1 MPVLFHIAWSQQTN
15 PSTPTTMSNAK
26 KQYIGSGKPTEH
38 NGIKVTLRMDE
49 ATPHIYTTDKGTFLT
64 FIVSPKQE
72 ADKFG
77 KTHTAFMLL
86 REEAPAPAM
95 ANEPAGLPEGK
106 LVTEN
111 GRKLRKISKKQA
123 AELRAAA
130 QA

>member
-1 MPVLFHIAWSQQTN
+1 
-15 PSTPTTMSNAK
+15 MSNAK
-26 KQYIGSGKPTEH
+26 KQYIGSGKPTEN

-64 FIVSPKQE
+64 FIVAQKKEVDQ
-72 ADKFG
+72 FG
-77 KTHTAFMLL
+77 KTHAAFLMV

-95 ANEPAGLPEGK
+95 ANEPAGLPEGE
-106 LVTEN
+106 LVTVN
-111 GRKLRKISKKQA
+111 GRKMRKISKKKA